1 MKRMSA
7 KFFFD
12 TNTMVYLLEGKDAS
26 TGMALTPMEI
36 EANRKG
42 DITLHLLQTGDIF
55 VGVQVFNELC
65 NVALR
70 RKLNWIKTKEMLTTL
85 EALCNEVV
93 AVTLEVHKR
102 GLALREKYQFQFYDS
117 LMLAAALCAGCTT
130 FYSEDMQDG
139 QIIEKTMIIRN
150 PFKIPATHR

>member
-1 MKRMSA
+1 MSA

-12 TNTMVYLLEGKDAS
+12 TNTLVYILEGKEPS
-26 TGMALTPMEI
+26 PGTALTSSEI

-42 DITLHLLQTGDIF
+42 DITLGLLQSGDIF

-70 RKLNWIKTKEMLTTL
+70 KNVDWAKTKDMLATL
-85 EALCNEVV
+85 EALCLGVV
-93 AVTLEVHKR
+93 PLTLDVHKR
-102 GLALREKYQFQFYDS
+102 GLLLHDKYRFQFYDA
-117 LMLAAALCAGCTT
+117 LMLAAALEAGCTT

-139 QIIEKTMIIRN
+139 QVIEGTMTIKN
-150 PFKIPATHR
+150 PFKV